1 MSDRIDSMWQDDSAA
16 ASYLDDIR
24 QGIPFADDQIAVMLY
39 IIEKAGLEVGRFLDL
54 GSGDGALAVAVLK
67 RFPEAEAVLVDFSAM
82 MLGRARER
90 LDGRHEF
97 IEADLGDPGW
107 ASAIKPPPAVD
118 LVVSRLAIHHQPDE
132 RKREIYREIFNLL
145 KPGGF
150 FFNLER
156 VSPASPWLAEVF
168 NDYFVDNLR
177 GLVDP
182 GIPAAD
188 WQRIESDYRDR
199 VSRESNI
206 LSPVEDQ
213 CRWLTDCGFID
224 VGCHFRVFE
233 LALFGG
239 RKP

>member
-1 MSDRIDSMWQDDSAA
+1 MWQDNSAA

-39 IIEKAGLEVGRFLDL
+39 IFEKAGLEVGRFIDL
-54 GSGDGALAVAVLK
+54 GSGDGALAEAVLE
-67 RFPEAEAVLVDFSAM
+67 RYPEAEAVLVDFSAM

-90 LDGRHEF
+90 LDERHRF

-107 ASAIKPPPAVD
+107 ATGVEPPVD

-132 RKREIYREIFNLL
+132 RKRTLFAEIFGLL

-156 VSPASPWLAEVF
+156 VSPASSWLAGVF
-168 NDYFVDNLR
+168 NDYFIDNLR
-177 GLVDP
+177 ARVPPD
-182 GIPAAD
+182 IPAAD

-206 LSPVEDQ
+206 LAPVEDQ
-213 CRWLTDCGFID
+213 CQWLTDCGFMD